1 SNIQRPFIRFQMLRP
16 SGRMAFEC
24 AEVTKTHGG
33 NAVVKGFGAIVNR
46 GEKIVLV
53 GRNGLGKTT
62 LLKALLADAP
72 GLPASPGDVDRGS
85 VRWGHEVSIR
95 SFRHEHPRSHA

>member
-1 SNIQRPFIRFQMLRP
+1 M
-16 SGRMAFEC
+16 
-24 AEVTKTHGG
+24 
-33 NAVVKGFGAIVNR
+33 NR

-72 GLPASPGDVDRGS
+72 SVEPAPGAIDSGS
-85 VRWGHEVSIR
+85 VRWGHEVSIGY
-95 SFRHEHPRSHA
+95 FPQDHTGADHERA